1 MVIKCVPKGNNIYNV
16 YFSIELLEED
26 GEFNYNLFLAN
37 KDLEDFTEEDLQKLS
52 YDIMNNDFQRELID
66 KDLPCLSV
74 FETQFFNNTNK
85 YLPIMGV
92 NKVFIIPN
100 DFSLSV
106 PKEID
111 SKFIKELD
119 DKLNKVDEE
128 FKNTLIKLKFYSQEP
143 ANKVTQ
149 YSQIIYDLHYLSDG
163 VEINTITNQFF
174 DLLEDDDM
182 DKNLF
187 VGKQIGDFVK
197 IDSDNLNKT
206 NSSKDNIETDNNETD
221 NNETDNIE
229 IKAEIKSIIDR
240 IPYNKDTIIGKLKE
254 FKYSDYDTMY
264 NDFVLSYKNYLKVNS
279 LFDLILDNVIKQS
292 KLEIPNE
299 LKEMFINKGSSK
311 DNVINDIYFD
321 IMKTLVRKTEIPLH
335 EFLEISNMVN
345 DLKFYHI
352 TFLVSSTDEKNYLMK
367 KRILKHLISLGVLKG
382 MDIN

>member
-16 YFSIELLEED
+16 YFSIELLEDD
-26 GEFNYNLFLAN
+26 GELNYNLFLAN

-52 YDIMNNDFQRELID
+52 YDIMNNDFQKELID

-92 NKVFIIPN
+92 NKVFILPN
-100 DFSLSV
+100 DFTLSV

-111 SKFIKELD
+111 SKFLKELD

-128 FKNTLIKLKFYSQEP
+128 FENTLIKLKFYSQES
-143 ANKVTQ
+143 ATIVTP

-163 VEINTITNQFF
+163 IEINTITNQFF

-197 IDSDNLNKT
+197 IDSDDTNKT
-206 NSSKDNIETDNNETD
+206 NSTEEKIEI
-221 NNETDNIE
+221 DNIE
-229 IKAEIKSIIDR
+229 IKVEIKSIINR
-240 IPYNKDTIIGKLKE
+240 IPYNKDTIIDKLKE

-292 KLEIPNE
+292 KLKIPNE

-311 DNVINDIYFD
+311 DNVLNDIYFD

-382 MDIN
+382 IDIN